1 TRSSARCSSSTSARR
16 SCTAPWPPPRGSR
29 WTPRSWLTWT
39 ARARP
44 CPRRKSSSRS
54 AGWSWA
60 SSSRAEPRRPSPPAW
75 SLRSRGLGPPCGLVV
90 TSADMVVLTAAES
103 AIRRSRDDQIGRG
116 GADGASARPDLFA
129 CGWSS
134 TSSTGAVSSDR
145 AGPTAGDARCLT
157 LPKPG
162 HPFVGSAAMST
173 GHLSA
178 HRLRSAHRRLF
189 PDVYVAS
196 GAPVEPITLL
206 RGAALWAPPGSVLG
220 GLAAA
225 LLHRERWYAPEAVA
239 RLIDVYA
246 VGTPP
251 APAGVRLRRLR
262 TPLPADQVVTRAGVR
277 VTSAART
284 AIDVAR
290 WEDDDDTAIAKI
302 DAICNRSGVE

>member
-1 TRSSARCSSSTSARR
+1 GVGVAAAESADAAAADGSGGAGRAGGSGGGSGLSS
-16 SCTAPWPPPRGSR
+16 GEE
-29 WTPRSWLTWT
+29 
-39 ARARP
+39 RALQKEMNKIERQMLKLDK
-44 CPRRKSSSRS
+44 REAELHGAMAAA
-54 AGWSWA
+54 AG
-60 SSSRAEPRRPSPPAW
+60 E
-75 SLRSRGLGPPCGLVV
+75 SLDAADVADLDPPCGLVV

-145 AGPTAGDARCLT
+145 AGPTAGDDRCVT

-206 RGAALWAPPGSVLG
+206 RGAARWAPPGSVLG

-225 LLHRERWYAPEAVA
+225 LLHRESWYAPEAVA

-262 TPLPADQVVTRAGVR
+262 TPLPADQ
-277 VTSAART
+277 
-284 AIDVAR
+284 
-290 WEDDDDTAIAKI
+290 
-302 DAICNRSGVE
+302 